1 MERTREK
8 GQSVGKITVPD
19 GKELKSFKLYCSK
32 HGDITDAAIAMPV
45 VYTDI
50 KGEKHNDKNIYC
62 IACLNE
68 FLMKLQKDGYFGK
81 IAVVP
86 IVGDKEKESSS
97 K

>member
-1 MERTREK
+1 MEAARKEDK
-8 GQSVGKITVPD
+8 SVGKITVPD

-32 HGDITDAAIAMPV
+32 HGDITESAIAMPV
-45 VYTDI
+45 TYTDI
-50 KGEKHNDKNIYC
+50 TGIKHNEKNIYC

-68 FLMKLQKDGYFGK
+68 FLTKLQESGEIGK

-86 IVGDKEKESSS
+86 IVGDKSSS